1 MAEDTADNTPEKL
14 KSEDSGLRT
23 PDSADAGASAAP
35 TAPTAQAAAPAPE
48 DQLAAAKRDAAD
60 NYDRYVRAVAD
71 LENFRRRATREKDEI
86 RQYATARVLEDL
98 FPILEAIA
106 LGIDAAKKPGADATH
121 IVDGMNM
128 VLTQLKT
135 TLATHGLKEINP
147 PAGEK
152 FDPHQ
157 HEAISTQP
165 HAEIAEG
172 AIAQVFRIGYS
183 LNGRMLRPAAVV
195 VSSGTAA
202 ASADAEIPN
211 PKIPSERSEK
221 PDNSK

>member
-1 MAEDTADNTPEKL
+1 MSEDKEDTAPENQ
-14 KSEDSGLRT
+14 KSEDRGQKSVPTT
-23 PDSADAGASAAP
+23 PDSAPAP
-35 TAPTAQAAAPAPE
+35 AAAQE
-48 DQLAAAKRDAAD
+48 DPLAAAKKEAAD

-86 RQYATARVLEDL
+86 RQYATARVLEDI
-98 FPILEAIA
+98 FPILEAIS
-106 LGIDAAKKPGADATH
+106 LGIEAAKKPGADAAS
-121 IVDGMNM
+121 IVNGMNM

-135 TLATHGLKEINP
+135 TLAAHGLKEINP

-172 AIAQVFRIGYS
+172 GVAQVFRIGYS

-195 VSSGTAA
+195 VSSG
-202 ASADAEIPN
+202 SPN
-211 PKIPSERSEK
+211 KKEA
-221 PDNSK
+221 

>member
-1 MAEDTADNTPEKL
+1 MTEDKEDTTYADSATPAPEK
-14 KSEDSGLRT
+14 E
-23 PDSADAGASAAP
+23 AVAP
-35 TAPTAQAAAPAPE
+35 AAAPAQE
-48 DQLAAAKRDAAD
+48 DLLAAAKKEAVD

-71 LENFRRRATREKDEI
+71 LENFRRRVTREKDDI

-98 FPILEAIA
+98 FPVLEAIA
-106 LGIDAAKKPGADATH
+106 LGIEAAKKPGADAAH
-121 IVDGMNM
+121 IVDGMSM

-135 TLATHGLKEINP
+135 TLGNHGLKEINP

-157 HEAISTQP
+157 HEAVSTQP

-172 AIAQVFRIGYS
+172 GVAQVFRIGYS

-195 VSSGTAA
+195 VSSG
-202 ASADAEIPN
+202 AENKQI
-211 PKIPSERSEK
+211 KS
-221 PDNSK
+221 